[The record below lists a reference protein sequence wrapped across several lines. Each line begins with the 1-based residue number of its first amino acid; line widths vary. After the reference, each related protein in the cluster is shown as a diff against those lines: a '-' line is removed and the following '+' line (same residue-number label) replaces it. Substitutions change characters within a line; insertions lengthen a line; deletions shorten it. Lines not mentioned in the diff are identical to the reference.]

1 MLLQLRRI
9 KKPEIKAKEQK
20 KKKKKKYRT
29 RKHLLLVYFF
39 FLMQGNRTLDPF
51 LTFLSSNYSGNAVLY
66 RISIIF
72 SGISKAL
79 SLLGV
84 SLDKG
89 PTALTYWNIGASS
102 GIIVMI

>member
-9 KKPEIKAKEQK
+9 KKPEIKAKEQKKK

-51 LTFLSSNYSGNAVLY
+51 LTFLSSNYSGNAVL
-66 RISIIF
+66 ISH
-72 SGISKAL
+72 L
-79 SLLGV
+79 YHLQ
-84 SLDKG
+84 
-89 PTALTYWNIGASS
+89 WH
-102 GIIVMI
+102 